1 MTKLVES
8 VASIRASDINRVLT
22 CFYDE
27 INPATNFGNK
37 TQRKAVEFLL
47 ERVGIEKL
55 IPVVQSL
62 KASNLEKYA
71 PKIYTPLEL
80 KMKWA
85 ALVDHWKRKETEKPK
100 PRFVDLTDR

>member
-1 MTKLVES
+1 MSHQIES
-8 VASIRASDINRVLT
+8 SQVQRVLT

-27 INPATNFGNK
+27 INPAINFGNK

-55 IPVVQSL
+55 LPVIQSL

-80 KMKWA
+80 KMKWT
-85 ALVDHWKRKETEKPK
+85 ALADHWKRKEAEKPK
-100 PRFVDLTDR
+100 SRFVDLTDR